1 MTEIFKR
8 GLAIGR
14 SDIRDDCL
22 HFRFH
27 DEFFVIRSRGL
38 RTRKFRG
45 HLVAKIADVRKAA
58 NA

>member
-1 MTEIFKR
+1 MTAIFKR
-8 GLAIGR
+8 GFAIGQ

-22 HFRFH
+22 HFRFY
-27 DEFFVIRSRGL
+27 DEFFVIKSRDL
-38 RTRKFRG
+38 KTRTLRG